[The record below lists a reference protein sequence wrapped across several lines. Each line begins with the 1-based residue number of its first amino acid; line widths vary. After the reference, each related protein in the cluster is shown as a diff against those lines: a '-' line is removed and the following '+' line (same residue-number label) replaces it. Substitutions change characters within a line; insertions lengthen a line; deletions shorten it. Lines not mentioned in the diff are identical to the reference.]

1 MEMTKERLEKY
12 KSCKEE
18 IEELKYL
25 LDHLGEGDTMMGN
38 DVINDYQTGYPRP
51 QTVVGFDH
59 EKYERRRKRYEKR
72 KLELE
77 KECEEIEEFV
87 EAIPDS
93 LTRRIFRMY
102 FIMGQDQK
110 TVARKVHLDRSS
122 ISKRIDGYLQVSHNS
137 HDSHL

>member
-12 KSCKEE
+12 ISCKEE
-18 IEELKYL
+18 ITELKYL
-25 LDHLGEGDTMMGN
+25 LEHLGEGDTMVGN
-38 DVINDYQTGYPRP
+38 DVINDYTTGYPRP
-51 QTVVGFDH
+51 QTVVGFDYD
-59 EKYERRRKRYEKR
+59 KYERRRKRYEKR

-77 KECEEIEEFV
+77 KECEEIEAFA

-102 FIMGQDQK
+102 FILGQDQK
-110 TVARKVHLDRSS
+110 AVAKNVHLDRSS
-122 ISKRIDGYLQVSHNS
+122 ISKKIDAYLQVSHNS